1 MSTVIRVDKAHATV
15 HSVYDSCES
24 ALEKLNEIQND
35 EFFISMEFIFDSD
48 LGKIDEWLFENNIVA
63 KKEKF
68 NFKIPHT
75 DLQFT
80 ISGYRFRN
88 MEHAMAF
95 KLRWYK
101 EK

>member
-1 MSTVIRVDKAHATV
+1 MTAIMRVDKAHATV
-15 HSVYDSCES
+15 RSVYDSCGT
-24 ALEKLNEIQND
+24 ALEKLNELQND
-35 EFFISMEFIFDSD
+35 EFFISMEFVFDSD
-48 LGKIDEWLFENNIVA
+48 SQKMDDWLFENDIVA

-68 NFKIPHT
+68 NFKIHHT
-75 DLQFT
+75 DLQFS

>member
-1 MSTVIRVDKAHATV
+1 MTAIMNVDKAHATV
-15 HSVYDSCES
+15 HSVYDSCET
-24 ALEKLNEIQND
+24 ALEKLNELQND

-48 LGKIDEWLFENNIVA
+48 LGKMDDWLFENNIVA

-68 NFKIPHT
+68 RFKIPHT
-75 DLQFT
+75 DLQFS

-95 KLRWYK
+95 KLRW
-101 EK
+101 

>member
-1 MSTVIRVDKAHATV
+1 MAIMRIDKAFNV
-15 HSVYDSCES
+15 VRLVYESCETS
-24 ALEKLNEIQND
+24 LEKLNELQND
-35 EFFISMEFIFDSD
+35 ELFISLEVIFDSD
-48 LGKIDEWLFENNIVA
+48 LQKINNWLFENDIVA

-68 NFKIPHT
+68 QFKIPHT
-75 DLQFT
+75 DVEFV

-88 MEHAMAF
+88 VEHAMAF